1 MALIKITDLTIL
13 RGGRK
18 VIENFNA
25 TINPGLITAII
36 GPNGSGKSSLLA
48 AIAGDIP
55 SSSGSITFDG
65 REITK
70 LSLSEQA
77 EMRSVVLQER
87 SYWLSYSV
95 REVIAM
101 GQSEQ
106 SIARIDEILRNLDM
120 VNFAEQSVT
129 TLSGGEAQRVEI
141 ARALVRD
148 SDIYLLDE
156 PLSAQ
161 DSASKARIIEILK
174 KLRDQGKTILVIA
187 HIDKRA
193 LDWCDHV
200 IDTLAQ

>member
-1 MALIKITDLTIL
+1 MALIEIKDLTII
-13 RGGRK
+13 RGGRT
-18 VIENFNA
+18 VIQNFNA
-25 TINPGLITAII
+25 TINSGLITAII

-48 AIAGDIP
+48 TIAGDIP
-55 SSSGSITFDG
+55 TSSGSITFDG
-65 REITK
+65 REITT
-70 LSLSEQA
+70 LSLLEQA
-77 EMRSVVLQER
+77 EIRSVVLQDR

-101 GQSEQ
+101 GQSAA
-106 SIARIDEILRNLDM
+106 SIARIDEVLASLDM
-120 VNFAEQSVT
+120 VDFAEQSVT

-141 ARALVRD
+141 ARALIRD

-161 DSASKARIIEILK
+161 DTDSKARIIAILK

-193 LDWCDHV
+193 LDWCDQV

>member
-1 MALIKITDLTIL
+1 MALIEIKELTII
-13 RGGRK
+13 RSGRS
-18 VIENFNA
+18 VIQNFNA
-25 TINPGLITAII
+25 TIKPGFITAII
-36 GPNGSGKSSLLA
+36 GPNGSGKSSLIA
-48 AIAGDIP
+48 AIAGDIA
-55 SSSGSITFDG
+55 SSGGSITFDG
-65 REITK
+65 RDIAT

-77 EMRSVVLQER
+77 DIRSVVQQER

-101 GQSEQ
+101 GQSPEA
-106 SIARIDEILRNLDM
+106 IRRIDDVLKSLDM
-120 VNFAEQSVT
+120 VDFADQSVT

-141 ARALVRD
+141 ARALIRD
-148 SDIYLLDE
+148 ADIYLLDE

-161 DSASKARIIEILK
+161 DSASKARIIAILK

-193 LDWCDHV
+193 LDWCDQV